1 MEKEF
6 NIDFKVFG
14 KDDRGVY
21 FQETR
26 RAVVYLNNHES
37 LADIYKTLQHEVIHH
52 CLRYLDN
59 IDEDQEELL
68 IFNMAWAEYS
78 LA

>member
-1 MEKEF
+1 MHETLE
-6 NIDFKVFG
+6 D
-14 KDDRGVY
+14 VY
-21 FQETR
+21 RT
-26 RAVVYLNNHES
+26 
-37 LADIYKTLQHEVIHH
+37 ITHEVIHH
-52 CLRYLDN
+52 CLRDLDN